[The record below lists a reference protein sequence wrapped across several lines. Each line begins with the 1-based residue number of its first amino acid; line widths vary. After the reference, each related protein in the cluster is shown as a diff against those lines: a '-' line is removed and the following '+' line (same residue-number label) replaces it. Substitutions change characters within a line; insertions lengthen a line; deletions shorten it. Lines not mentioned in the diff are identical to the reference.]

1 MRKKGTLNLKKFVKT
16 SSMLAYYLGKQDI
29 FLPCI
34 IDFISA
40 FEPIVKADLLLDI
53 FAKIV

>member
-1 MRKKGTLNLKKFVKT
+1 MRKKGTLNLKKFEKT

-29 FLPCI
+29 

-40 FEPIVKADLLLDI
+40 FEPIVKTDLLLDI